1 MFEFER
7 INTVR
12 LFHVSEEDNIQI
24 FVPRLP
30 SRSDLDKSIGL
41 VWAIDES
48 RLPNF
53 FTPRDCPRVTYHI
66 GKNTTELDKK
76 KFFTSSTV
84 THTLVIESRWLDK
97 MKNTI
102 LHLYEFNVADFILQD
117 DVAGY
122 YVATTAQIPMAKYQI
137 NDLFSELLNRNIEI
151 RIVDNL
157 WDIANEIKT
166 SSLNWSL
173 CRMGYAQ
180 PR

>member
-1 MFEFER
+1 M
-7 INTVR
+7 R
-12 LFHVSEEDNIQI
+12 LFHVSEEENIQI
-24 FVPRLP
+24 FEPRLP
-30 SRSDLDKSIGL
+30 SRNDLDKNIGL

-53 FTPRDCPRVTYHI
+53 LTPRDCPRVTYHI
-66 GKNTTELDKK
+66 GKKTTESDKK

-84 THTLVIESRWLDK
+84 SHTLIIESKWLEK

-102 LHLYEFNVADFILQD
+102 LFLYEFNVEDFILQD

-122 YVATTAQIPMAKYQI
+122 YVATTAQIPKAKYKL
-137 NDLFSELLNRNIEI
+137 NDLFSELLKCNIEI
-151 RIVDNL
+151 RIIDNL
-157 WDIANEIKT
+157 WDIADEVKQ

-180 PR
+180 PRS